1 MAMRA
6 PVKGLSVLLAVVM
19 AVLMVFVVASA
30 SAEAAPV
37 SPASSPVGT
46 WSYGVVKTVS
56 VGPLPSATDPNWL
69 YEGTATFGYTVTSWL
84 NNTTSTTFELTV
96 LRTMGA
102 AFSVLFCYR
111 SCSSP
116 TNWVNLSYRAW
127 ESTTGIS
134 NFTTRGSVVESGSP
148 VPAVGLQNSSVW
160 VRSNLTETYDA
171 HLPVLTWTADKTR
184 YLSGSIA
191 GHAATTFTP
200 ALGLFPT
207 ALSPGTSW
215 NSTSAFQAMGAANY
229 SYYYGAHGPQ
239 PLHSTVIGPISG
251 PLSVASHGTV
261 AVDGAYAVGSSVNLG
276 GVTYPAI
283 NLTVIGPFSVREGVI
298 FVPNSTDLFGSSSS
312 AATGNASGTTT
323 VQQSNLDLRA
333 LGDGHFGL
341 AASSWRLVTN
351 SANPYDS
358 ATSAQVSPSQIAPA
372 ASSSSNPV
380 STVTLQGEPETS
392 PQVTSTQ
399 QCLTAGAGCPASGS
413 NSSPRSFLGAVV
425 VIGAVATVGA
435 LVALAVVARW
445 RRLPPPAYLNA
456 PLYPPG
462 QMDHPVPARAGAAP
476 AAPPV
481 PEDDPLDHLW

>member
-1 MAMRA
+1 MAMHA
-6 PVKGLSVLLAVVM
+6 PVKGLPVLLAVVM

-30 SAEAAPV
+30 SVEATPV
-37 SPASSPVGT
+37 SPTSSPVGT

-56 VGPLPSATDPNWL
+56 VVALPSDTNPNWL
-69 YEGTATFGYTVTSWL
+69 YQGTATFGYTVTSWL
-84 NNTTSTTFELTV
+84 NNTSNTTFELTI

-102 AFSVLFCYR
+102 AFSVEFCLK

-116 TNWVNLSYRAW
+116 ADWVNLSYRAW

-134 NFTTRGSVVESGSP
+134 NFTTQGSVLEGKQA
-148 VPAVGLQNSSVW
+148 VPAVGLQSSNVW

-171 HLPVLTWTADKTR
+171 HLPALNWPTDKTR
-184 YLSGSIA
+184 YLSGAI
-191 GHAATTFTP
+191 GGRAAVTFTP

-207 ALSPGTSW
+207 TLTPGTSW

-229 SYYYGAHGPQ
+229 SYYYGAHGPG
-239 PLHSTVIGPISG
+239 PSHSTIIGPILG

-261 AVDGAYAVGSSVNLG
+261 AVDGAYTVGSSVNLG

-298 FVPNSTDLFGSSSS
+298 FVPNSTDLFGSSSF

-333 LGDGHFGL
+333 LGSGHFGL

-358 ATSAQVSPSQIAPA
+358 AASAQVSPSQIAPET
-372 ASSSSNPV
+372 SSSSNPV

-392 PQVTSTQ
+392 TQVTSTQ
-399 QCLTAGAGCPASGS
+399 QCLTAGVGCPASGG
-413 NSSPRSFLGAVV
+413 NSSPRAFLGAVV
-425 VIGAVATVGA
+425 VIGAVAAVSA
-435 LVALAVVARW
+435 LLVLAVVT
-445 RRLPPPAYLNA
+445 RRRSVPPPAYPNA
-456 PLYPPG
+456 VLYPPG
-462 QMDHPVPARAGAAP
+462 VAGPVTPARAP
-476 AAPPV
+476 ATPGAPPA